1 MYARWLQYHDRD
13 TGNLLGTLPLALGL
27 RVALTD
33 HIDRSPDKQLLRG
46 QVGVVHSWVWEE
58 NAPRPSVVY
67 VKFEGAAWKLDGI
80 TEAGVY
86 PIVPQN
92 AQWYLDKKRK
102 HKVLKV
108 TRTQLPLTPAY
119 AMTAHSSQG
128 KTLRA
133 VLLDLSVDK
142 MVDPTIGTVAATR
155 VRSREDV
162 LILRPFQPWLF
173 QRPASDGPDLLLRK
187 LRGEEI
193 DWAAWREAK
202 RPCSTCVQCRQVLP
216 MDCFHAEQWDLVRT
230 NGAGL
235 CKSCKLGIP
244 NPRRRTLEPDSLQ
257 KYKCFGCNTLKIA
270 EAFPRAQLQ
279 AKDAQT
285 SRLCLKCV
293 QTSRTQMQCCRCSE
307 TKPQDA
313 FQPCMVTM
321 PADAFLCRACQS
333 CIEQK
338 GNRTWRGFFKCM
350 KCSQLFPSAAVGYD
364 EGRRCL
370 NCATRST
377 NQKVMGQQ
385 TCRNNHCKRQWQE
398 ETKSAK
404 RQRYCPQCR
413 RR

>member
-1 MYARWLQYHDRD
+1 M
-13 TGNLLGTLPLALGL
+13 
-27 RVALTD
+27 
-33 HIDRSPDKQLLRG
+33 
-46 QVGVVHSWVWEE
+46 HSWVWEE

-67 VKFEGAAWKLDGI
+67 VKFEGATWKLDGI
-80 TEAGVY
+80 AEAGVY

-92 AQWYLDKKRK
+92 AQWWLDRRRK
-102 HKVLKV
+102 TPVLKV

-162 LILRPFQPWLF
+162 LILRPFRPWLF

-202 RPCSTCVQCRQVLP
+202 RPCSTCTTCQQVLP
-216 MDCFHAEQWDLVRT
+216 MDFFSAEQWDLVRA
-230 NGAGL
+230 NGTGL

-244 NPRRRTLEPDSLQ
+244 NPQRRKLEPASLQ
-257 KYKCFGCNTLKIA
+257 KYECFGCNTLKIA
-270 EAFPRAQLQ
+270 EAFPRAQLE
-279 AKDAQT
+279 AEDAPT
-285 SRLCLKCV
+285 SRTCLKCV
-293 QTSRTQMQCCRCSE
+293 QATRTQMQCCRCSE
-307 TKPQDA
+307 TKPQEA
-313 FQPCMVTM
+313 FQPCMITM
-321 PADAFLCRACQS
+321 PADAFLCRACQDGLKNKNS
-333 CIEQK
+333 
-338 GNRTWRGFFKCM
+338 TWSGFFKCQACQEFFSTM
-350 KCSQLFPSAAVGYD
+350 ASGD
-364 EGRRCL
+364 GRRCL
-370 NCATRST
+370 NCSARGSR
-377 NQKVMGQQ
+377 KVGEQ
-385 TCRNNHCKRQWQE
+385 TCRNKRCKCRWQE
-398 ETKSAK
+398 QAKSTK

>member
-1 MYARWLQYHDRD
+1 M
-13 TGNLLGTLPLALGL
+13 
-27 RVALTD
+27 
-33 HIDRSPDKQLLRG
+33 
-46 QVGVVHSWVWEE
+46 VHSWVWEE

-86 PIVPQN
+86 PIVPQS

-133 VLLDLSVDK
+133 VFLDLSVDK

-202 RPCSTCVQCRQVLP
+202 RPCSTCARCREVLP
-216 MDCFHAEQWDLVRT
+216 MDCFHADQWDVVRA

-244 NPRRRTLEPDSLQ
+244 NPQRRKLEADSLQ

-270 EAFPRAQLQ
+270 DAFPRAQLQ
-279 AKDAQT
+279 FEDAQT

-321 PADAFLCRACQS
+321 PANAFLCRACQS
-333 CIEQK
+333 CIEKK
-338 GNRTWRGFFKCM
+338 GNRTWRGFFRCM
-350 KCSQLFPSAAVGYD
+350 ACSFLFSSNATGD
-364 EGRRCL
+364 ESGRRCL
-370 NCATRST
+370 NCATRSSR
-377 NQKVMGQQ
+377 KVGEH
-385 TCRNNHCKRQWQE
+385 TCRNKRCKRRWQE
-398 ETKSAK
+398 EAKSAK

-413 RR
+413 KG

>member
-1 MYARWLQYHDRD
+1 MPYASR
-13 TGNLLGTLPLALGL
+13 TLAQNRP
-27 RVALTD
+27 
-33 HIDRSPDKQLLRG
+33 HKKQQQKATHL
-46 QVGVVHSWVWEE
+46 
-58 NAPRPSVVY
+58 
-67 VKFEGAAWKLDGI
+67 FEGAAWKLDGI

-102 HKVLKV
+102 FKILKV

-133 VLLDLSVDK
+133 VFLDLSVDK

-187 LRGEEI
+187 LHGEEI

-202 RPCSTCVQCRQVLP
+202 RPCSTCAQCREVLP
-216 MDCFHAEQWDLVRT
+216 MDCFHAEQWDLVRA

-244 NPRRRTLEPDSLQ
+244 NPQRRRLDGDSLQ
-257 KYKCFGCNTLKIA
+257 KYECFGCNMMKIA

-279 AKDAQT
+279 AKDART
-285 SRLCLKCV
+285 SRMCLKCV
-293 QTSRTQMQCCRCSE
+293 QTKRVQMQCCHCSE
-307 TKPQDA
+307 TKAQDA

-321 PADAFLCRACQS
+321 PANAFLCRACQNNLNM
-333 CIEQK
+333 E
-338 GNRTWRGFFKCM
+338 GNTAWSGFFKCRA
-350 KCSQLFPSAAVGYD
+350 CGLLFPNTVTEDDSGRT
-364 EGRRCL
+364 RRCL
-370 NCATRST
+370 NCSTRST
-377 NQKVMGQQ
+377 RKAGEQ
-385 TCRNNHCKRQWQE
+385 TCRNQNCKRRWQE

-404 RQRYCPQCR
+404 RQRYCPLCR
-413 RR
+413 KG